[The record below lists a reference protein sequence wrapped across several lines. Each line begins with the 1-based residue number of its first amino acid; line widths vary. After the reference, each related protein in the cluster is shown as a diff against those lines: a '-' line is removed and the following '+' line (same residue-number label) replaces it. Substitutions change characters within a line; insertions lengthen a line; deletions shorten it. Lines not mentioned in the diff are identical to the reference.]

1 MNQQFKIFFTLQ
13 LFLIFCHQY
22 HQHVI
27 ATDDQ
32 QPSSNSSSSSSSC
45 QNKCGSLEVNY
56 PLGTGYGCG
65 SPRFYP
71 YVSCASDPDG
81 GQLLLNTHTGSYPIT
96 SISYTTS
103 TITITPP
110 EMSTCNSMQSSSNF
124 GLDWTS
130 PFQLGPSVFILLAC
144 PPPTSSL
151 SIKGTPIC
159 DTANTH
165 LCASMHTCPAVSS
178 LGLSLFAPTDSC
190 CVYSPA
196 NLNAK
201 GDLDLQKLKCA
212 AYVSVV
218 SLGDIPTNP
227 NRWVYGINLK
237 YNNQVGLDND
247 NFATHCKACETSDG
261 ICGYTPPRNNFV
273 CICKGGVN
281 STTDCYNVVPAPF
294 WSSNS
299 KSYRIMGSYHHLS
312 TVSLFTCFF
321 LVLVLVVL

>member
-1 MNQQFKIFFTLQ
+1 MNQHFPFPIFFTLQ
-13 LFLIFCHQY
+13 LFLLFSHHHLLI
-22 HQHVI
+22 I
-27 ATDDQ
+27 ASDQ
-32 QPSSNSSSSSSSC
+32 QPSSSSC

-71 YVSCASDPDG
+71 YVSCAPG
-81 GQLLLNTHTGSYPIT
+81 GDQLLLTTHTGSYPIT

-110 EMSTCNSMQSSSNF
+110 QMSTCNSMQSSSNF

-165 LCASMHTCPAVSS
+165 LCASIHTCPAVAS
-178 LGLSLFAPTDSC
+178 LGLSLFAPTSTC

-218 SLGDIPTNP
+218 SLGDIPTDP

-237 YNNQVGLDND
+237 YNQ
-247 NFATHCKACETSDG
+247 
-261 ICGYTPPRNNFV
+261 
-273 CICKGGVN
+273 
-281 STTDCYNVVPAPF
+281 
-294 WSSNS
+294 
-299 KSYRIMGSYHHLS
+299 
-312 TVSLFTCFF
+312 
-321 LVLVLVVL
+321 